1 MRGKHEINMTEGPL
15 WGKIA
20 AFTVPLMITGFLQ
33 LLYNAA
39 DNVVVG
45 RYAVDKE
52 ASLAA
57 VGSTG
62 ALINLIVNL
71 FIGLSVGTSVVVA
84 QYKGAQ
90 KDREVHETVHT
101 SVTISVIFGFILM
114 IIGLTLAKPL
124 LQLMDSP
131 DDVIDLAALY
141 MRIYFVGMPVNML
154 YNFGSAV
161 MRAVG
166 DTKRPMFILI
176 VSGLINV
183 VLNLLFVIAFHMD
196 VAGVALATIIS
207 QAVSAVAV
215 VICLM
220 HNDDCT
226 RLELKKLGV
235 NMKRVKELAE
245 SGMPAGL
252 QGMLFSISNVLIQSS
267 VNSFKSTFMAG
278 NAAAGNLEGFV
289 YTMMNTLYQA
299 SLTFCGQNVGAKKYR
314 RVGKITMICAVYV
327 TVLGLVM
334 GVGVYKNGHALISI
348 YNENEDVIKA
358 GLIRLR
364 YVCQPYFFC
373 GLMDMLVGSLRG
385 MGKSVM
391 PMIVSLLGAC
401 VLRVVWIYTIFRF
414 DPRPEVL
421 YISYPISWIVT
432 AAVHF
437 VCFLVVY
444 KKLLAKGMAEGALM
458 E

>member
-1 MRGKHEINMTEGPL
+1 M

-45 RYAVDKE
+45 RFAENRE

-90 KDREVHETVHT
+90 KDQAVQETVHT

-114 IIGLTLAKPL
+114 IIGLVLAKPL
-124 LQLMDSP
+124 LRLMDSP
-131 DDVIDLAALY
+131 EDVIDLAALY
-141 MRIYFVGMPVNML
+141 MRIYFIGMPVNML

-166 DTKRPMFILI
+166 DTRRPMFILI
-176 VSGLINV
+176 VSGMINV
-183 VLNLLFVIAFHMD
+183 VLNLVFVIVFHMD

-220 HNDDCT
+220 NNEDCT
-226 RLELKKLGV
+226 KLHLKKLGI
-235 NMKRVKELAE
+235 NLKRVKELAE
-245 SGMPAGL
+245 SGMPAGI
-252 QGMLFSISNVLIQSS
+252 QGMLFSLSNVLIQSS
-267 VNSFKSTFMAG
+267 VNSFQSTFMAG
-278 NAAAGNLEGFV
+278 NAAAGNIEGFV
-289 YTMMNTLYQA
+289 YAMMNTFYQA
-299 SLTFCGQNVGAKKYR
+299 SLTFCGQNVGAKKYH
-314 RVGKITMICAVYV
+314 RVGKITLICGVYV

-334 GVGVYKNGHALISI
+334 GIGVYKCGHALISI
-348 YNENEDVIKA
+348 YNENEDVIAA
-358 GLIRLR
+358 GLIRLK

-401 VLRVVWIYTIFRF
+401 ALRVVWIYTVFRL

-421 YISYPISWIVT
+421 YISYPISWFVT

-437 VCFLVVY
+437 ICFLVVY
-444 KKLLAKGMAEGALM
+444 KKLLAKGKAEGVLV

>member
-1 MRGKHEINMTEGPL
+1 MRGKHEIDMTEGSL

-45 RYAVDKE
+45 RFAENRE

-90 KDREVHETVHT
+90 KDQAVQETVHT

-114 IIGLTLAKPL
+114 IIGLVLAKPL
-124 LQLMDSP
+124 LRLMDSP
-131 DDVIDLAALY
+131 EDVIDLAALY
-141 MRIYFVGMPVNML
+141 MRIYFIGMPVNML

-166 DTKRPMFILI
+166 DTRRPMFILI
-176 VSGLINV
+176 VSGMINV
-183 VLNLLFVIAFHMD
+183 VLNLVFVIVFHMD

-220 HNDDCT
+220 NNEDCT
-226 RLELKKLGV
+226 KLHLKKLGI
-235 NMKRVKELAE
+235 NLKRVKELAE
-245 SGMPAGL
+245 SGMPAGI
-252 QGMLFSISNVLIQSS
+252 QGMLFSLSNVLIQSS
-267 VNSFKSTFMAG
+267 VNSFQSTFMAG
-278 NAAAGNLEGFV
+278 NAAAGNIEGFV
-289 YTMMNTLYQA
+289 YAMMNTFYQA
-299 SLTFCGQNVGAKKYR
+299 SLTFCGQNVGAKKYH
-314 RVGKITMICAVYV
+314 RVGKITLICGVYV

-334 GVGVYKNGHALISI
+334 GIGVYKCGHALISI
-348 YNENEDVIKA
+348 YNENENVIAA
-358 GLIRLR
+358 GLIRLK

-401 VLRVVWIYTIFRF
+401 ALRVVWIYTVFRL

-421 YISYPISWIVT
+421 YISYPISWFVT

-437 VCFLVVY
+437 ICFLVVY
-444 KKLLAKGMAEGALM
+444 KKLLTKGKAEGVLA

>member
-1 MRGKHEINMTEGPL
+1 MRGKHEIDMTEGSL

-45 RYAVDKE
+45 RFAENRE

-90 KDREVHETVHT
+90 KDQAVQETVHT

-114 IIGLTLAKPL
+114 IIGLVLAKPL
-124 LQLMDSP
+124 LRLMDSP
-131 DDVIDLAALY
+131 EDVIDLAALY
-141 MRIYFVGMPVNML
+141 MRIYFIGMPVNML

-166 DTKRPMFILI
+166 DTRRPMFILI
-176 VSGLINV
+176 VSGMVNV
-183 VLNLLFVIAFHMD
+183 VLNLVFVIVFHMD

-220 HNDDCT
+220 NNEDCT
-226 RLELKKLGV
+226 KLHLKKLGI
-235 NMKRVKELAE
+235 NLKRVKELAE
-245 SGMPAGL
+245 SGMPAGI
-252 QGMLFSISNVLIQSS
+252 QGMLFSLSNVLIQSS
-267 VNSFKSTFMAG
+267 VNSFQSTFMAG
-278 NAAAGNLEGFV
+278 NAAAGNIEGFV
-289 YTMMNTLYQA
+289 YAMMNTFYQA
-299 SLTFCGQNVGAKKYR
+299 SLTFCGQNVGAKKYH
-314 RVGKITMICAVYV
+314 RVGKITLICGVYV

-334 GVGVYKNGHALISI
+334 GIGVYKCGHALISI
-348 YNENEDVIKA
+348 YNENENVIAA
-358 GLIRLR
+358 GLIRLK

-401 VLRVVWIYTIFRF
+401 ALRVVWIYTVFRL
-414 DPRPEVL
+414 DHRPEVL
-421 YISYPISWIVT
+421 YISYPISWFVT

-444 KKLLAKGMAEGALM
+444 KNLLAKGKIEGVLAE
-458 E
+458 

>member
-267 VNSFKSTFMAG
+267 VNSFGSTIIAG
-278 NAAAGNLEGFV
+278 NSAASNIEGFV
-289 YTMMNTLYQA
+289 YVSMNAMYQA
-299 SLTFCGQNVGAKKYR
+299 ALTFVGQNVGANKYD
-314 RVGKITMICAVYV
+314 RVPRVLACCAGCV
-327 TVLGLVM
+327 TVIGLVM
-334 GVGVYKNGHALISI
+334 GGTAYFAGPWLLQI
-348 YNENEDVIKA
+348 YTENPEVITA
-358 GLIRLR
+358 GLTRML
-364 YVCQPYFFC
+364 YVALPYFLC
-373 GLMDMLVGSLRG
+373 GLMDVMVGMLRG
-385 MGKSVM
+385 MGASMVPMCVSV
-391 PMIVSLLGAC
+391 LGVC
-401 VLRVVWIYTIFRF
+401 GVRIVWIYTVFRAVHTT
-414 DPRPEVL
+414 PML
-421 YISYPISWIVT
+421 YISYPISWAAT
-432 AAVHF
+432 AAIHTICF
-437 VCFLVVY
+437 VVLFRRLSRTHS
-444 KKLLAKGMAEGALM
+444 LERIA
-458 E
+458 

>member
-1 MRGKHEINMTEGPL
+1 M

-45 RYAVDKE
+45 RFAENRE

-90 KDREVHETVHT
+90 KDQAVQETVHT

-114 IIGLTLAKPL
+114 IIGLVLAKPL
-124 LQLMDSP
+124 LRLMDSP
-131 DDVIDLAALY
+131 EDVIDLAALY
-141 MRIYFVGMPVNML
+141 MRIYFIGMPVNML

-166 DTKRPMFILI
+166 DTRRPMFILI
-176 VSGLINV
+176 VSGMINV
-183 VLNLLFVIAFHMD
+183 VLNLVFVIVFHMD

-220 HNDDCT
+220 NNEDCT
-226 RLELKKLGV
+226 KLHLKKLGI
-235 NMKRVKELAE
+235 NLKRVKELAE
-245 SGMPAGL
+245 SGMPAGI
-252 QGMLFSISNVLIQSS
+252 QGMLFSLSNVLIQSS
-267 VNSFKSTFMAG
+267 VNSFQSTFMAG
-278 NAAAGNLEGFV
+278 NAAAGNIEGFV
-289 YTMMNTLYQA
+289 YAMMNTFYQA
-299 SLTFCGQNVGAKKYR
+299 SLTFCGQNVGAKKYH
-314 RVGKITMICAVYV
+314 RVGKITLICGVYV

-334 GVGVYKNGHALISI
+334 GIGVYKCGHALISI
-348 YNENEDVIKA
+348 YNENEAVIAA
-358 GLIRLR
+358 GLIRLK

-401 VLRVVWIYTIFRF
+401 ALRVVWIYTVFRL

-421 YISYPISWIVT
+421 YISYPISWFVT

-437 VCFLVVY
+437 ICFLVVY
-444 KKLLAKGMAEGALM
+444 KKLLAKGKAEGVLA

>member
-1 MRGKHEINMTEGPL
+1 MRGKHEIDMTEGSL

-45 RYAVDKE
+45 RFAENRE

-90 KDREVHETVHT
+90 KDQAVQETVHT

-114 IIGLTLAKPL
+114 IIGLVLAKPL
-124 LQLMDSP
+124 LRLMDSP
-131 DDVIDLAALY
+131 EDVIDLAALY
-141 MRIYFVGMPVNML
+141 MRIYFIGMPVNML

-166 DTKRPMFILI
+166 DTRRPMFILI
-176 VSGLINV
+176 VSGMINV
-183 VLNLLFVIAFHMD
+183 VLNLVFVIVFHMD

-220 HNDDCT
+220 NNEDCT
-226 RLELKKLGV
+226 KLHLKKLGI
-235 NMKRVKELAE
+235 NLKRVKELAE
-245 SGMPAGL
+245 SGMPAGI
-252 QGMLFSISNVLIQSS
+252 QGMLFSLSNVLIQSS
-267 VNSFKSTFMAG
+267 VNSFQSTFMAG
-278 NAAAGNLEGFV
+278 NAAAGNIEGFV
-289 YTMMNTLYQA
+289 YAMMNTFYQA
-299 SLTFCGQNVGAKKYR
+299 SLTFCGQNVGAKKYH
-314 RVGKITMICAVYV
+314 RVGKITLICGVYV

-334 GVGVYKNGHALISI
+334 GIGVYKCGHALISI
-348 YNENEDVIKA
+348 YNENENVIAA
-358 GLIRLR
+358 GLIRLK

-401 VLRVVWIYTIFRF
+401 ALRVVWIYTVFRL

-421 YISYPISWIVT
+421 YISYPISWFVT

-437 VCFLVVY
+437 ICFLVVY
-444 KKLLAKGMAEGALM
+444 KKLLAKGKAEGVLA

>member
-1 MRGKHEINMTEGPL
+1 MRRKHEIDMTEGSL

-45 RYAVDKE
+45 RFAENRE

-90 KDREVHETVHT
+90 KDQAVQETVHT

-114 IIGLTLAKPL
+114 IIGLVLAKPL
-124 LQLMDSP
+124 LRLMDSP
-131 DDVIDLAALY
+131 EDVIDLAALY
-141 MRIYFVGMPVNML
+141 MRIYFIGMPVNML

-166 DTKRPMFILI
+166 DTRRPMFILI
-176 VSGLINV
+176 VSGMINV
-183 VLNLLFVIAFHMD
+183 VLNLVFVIVFHMD

-220 HNDDCT
+220 NNEDCT
-226 RLELKKLGV
+226 KLHLKKLGI
-235 NMKRVKELAE
+235 NLKRVKELAE
-245 SGMPAGL
+245 SGMPAGI
-252 QGMLFSISNVLIQSS
+252 QGMLFSLSNVLIQSS
-267 VNSFKSTFMAG
+267 VNSFQSTFMAG
-278 NAAAGNLEGFV
+278 NAAAGNIEGFV
-289 YTMMNTLYQA
+289 YAMMNTFYQA
-299 SLTFCGQNVGAKKYR
+299 SLTFCGQNVGAKKYH
-314 RVGKITMICAVYV
+314 RVGKITLICGVYV

-334 GVGVYKNGHALISI
+334 GIGVYKCGHALISI
-348 YNENEDVIKA
+348 YNENENVIAA
-358 GLIRLR
+358 GLIRLK

-401 VLRVVWIYTIFRF
+401 ALRVVWIYTVFRL

-421 YISYPISWIVT
+421 YISYPISWFVT

-437 VCFLVVY
+437 ICFLVVY
-444 KKLLAKGMAEGALM
+444 KKLLAKGKAEGVLV